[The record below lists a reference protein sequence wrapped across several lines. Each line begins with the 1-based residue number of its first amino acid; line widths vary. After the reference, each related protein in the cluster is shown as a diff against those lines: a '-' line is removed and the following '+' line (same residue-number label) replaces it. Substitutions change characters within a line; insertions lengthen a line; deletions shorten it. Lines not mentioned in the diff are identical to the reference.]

1 MENVTIGLIWESFV
15 GEEDSRVDFFMP
27 EILGRPYEFYKRA
40 RIQEPVYKLS
50 YGSRTVWMVL
60 PYDLVKRACEHP
72 ELFSNDV
79 GAFITEGSGTNPQV
93 TEILA
98 NGPFGPVTTTV
109 LLASDDPLH
118 KRYRSLVNTAFS
130 PPRVAKLTEAIDRL
144 VDELIDGFIERGEC
158 NFTNQF
164 AVPLPIYFTAQI
176 LGFERN
182 LNSKIREW
190 SDAAL
195 TLVGKMG
202 SPQEEVDA
210 AKLVVEFQHELL
222 KHIRSR
228 RKTPLED
235 LTSYLVQAEVPGE
248 APLSDAE
255 IVPLLYE
262 IMIAGNET
270 TRNTMIGAMVLLHQ
284 HPEQL
289 QALRENSALAA
300 NAVDELLRFITPL
313 SALWRRATRD
323 QEFGGASIKAGEFV
337 LLRFESAN
345 HDEKQFADPDRF
357 DIGRAN
363 ARTHL
368 AFGFGLHHC
377 LGHALA
383 RRQLVLTLPKL
394 AKRLRNSRLDLQK
407 SDLERKPSL
416 IMHALGDVHLKFDP
430 ASKSVLTKAVVA

>member
-1 MENVTIGLIWESFV
+1 M
-15 GEEDSRVDFFMP
+15 GEEDSRVNFFTP
-27 EILGRPYEFYKRA
+27 EMLDHPYEFYRRA
-40 RIQEPVYKLS
+40 RLQEPVYKIS
-50 YGSRTVWMVL
+50 YGNRTVWMVL
-60 PYDLVKRACEHP
+60 PHELVKLACAHP

-79 GAFITEGSGTNPQV
+79 GAFITEGSGTNAQV
-93 TEILA
+93 MEILA

-130 PPRVAKLTEAIDRL
+130 APRVAKLTEAIDRL
-144 VDELIDGFIERGEC
+144 VDELIDGFIESGEC

-176 LGFERN
+176 LGFDRS
-182 LNSKIREW
+182 LHSKIREW
-190 SDAAL
+190 SDAML
-195 TLVGKMG
+195 TLVGKMA

-210 AKLVVEFQHELL
+210 ARLVVEFQHELL
-222 KHIRSR
+222 KHIRR
-228 RKTPLED
+228 RRTAPLED

-255 IVPLLYE
+255 IVPLLFE

-270 TRNTMIGAMVLLHQ
+270 TRNSMVGAMVLLHQ

-289 QALRENSALAA
+289 HALRENPALVG
-300 NAVDELLRFITPL
+300 NAVEELLRFITPL
-313 SALWRRATRD
+313 SALWRRSTCD
-323 QEFGGASIKAGEFV
+323 QEFGGTSIKAGEFV

-345 HDEKQFADPDRF
+345 HDERQFADPDRL

-368 AFGFGLHHC
+368 AFGFGVHHC

-383 RRQLVLTLPKL
+383 RRQLVVTLPKL
-394 AKRLRNSRLDLQK
+394 ANRLRNSRLDLER
-407 SDLERKPSL
+407 SDLKRKPNL

-430 ASKSVLTKAVVA
+430 APKSVLAEAVVR